1 LRRKYSAYLFY
12 IYSRALRTL
21 ECPDG
26 KLPGPRAVGVGWCKE
41 EVTACGYTFEDRDEI
56 LDIMKKLWTEPVA
69 LGVDRLVPLLG
80 SDEPDLARRRID
92 DLVEIANTVGG

>member
-1 LRRKYSAYLFY
+1 MGS
-12 IYSRALRTL
+12 
-21 ECPDG
+21 CQC
-26 KLPGPRAVGVGWCKE
+26 PRAVGVGWCKE
-41 EVTACGYTFEDRDEI
+41 EVTACGYTFEDRGERCDEI
-56 LDIMKKLWTEPVA
+56 LDIMKKLWTEPAA